1 MSYGRPGSISVAN
14 VHLSLDEIT
23 SRIKLSVETMRVFK
37 EIDETRSRKFLDPS
51 VLPVTL
57 SGTAEAVSIN
67 QPEIAQDVPIGQSNL
82 LTATL
87 LVKLA
92 VVAINRPDWHVV
104 AMMPEVD
111 PQSGEP
117 TGKMVP
123 DPDSALIWRQ
133 YMRDEWDR
141 KGWQRVFLRMLL
153 KRYVCGLGAVRWYW
167 DDKGIEFEHIQSWDY
182 GVNPFVID
190 WQNPGYGKCTVR
202 MSLRDAAERYPTC
215 KQFEQMMGGDQS
227 SAQSDKQIV
236 YVDIYWDKDTEAHIY
251 GAEWVTHKSVAK
263 NKDPKANL
271 YNRVPFLFMEGDIHP
286 GKTPFPI
293 GDAVLAAGA
302 QAQISDLDTSIT
314 QTAKAGVGFTLLD
327 TGSGGFDQAQ
337 LDALRKGESQQFI
350 GVKGLD
356 VNNLPVHR
364 VAGEE
369 LRQSVMIAR
378 KEARDDMLSLIGIT
392 DQDLGLFGD
401 APRFATQVAAA
412 AQKGG
417 ARQNQARSEYE
428 TCLNRAG
435 AICLWL
441 FKQFGGPYKHPE
453 TGEVVASDEHVALHE
468 AAMRVT
474 EVKVIESSTAY
485 KDPTIEQQQSMQVYQ
500 LDMQSVETWIQL
512 CQMGIYSEMPDLR
525 KSRERVARAFG
536 VNQTDQIWITVPKM
550 EQPAPEE
557 DKPKV
562 SIAYKDLPD
571 DTKRSAEAAAGLQ
584 SSQLPP
590 VQEAPDAS
598 PIVDLEKQARDHL
611 HETGL
616 HMSKQAHE
624 KEMAVLANAAAQQQ
638 AAQQAKLAPKPTKT
652 GAK

>member
-1 MSYGRPGSISVAN
+1 MAS
-14 VHLSLDEIT
+14 HLTKEEIQ
-23 SRIKLSVETMRVFK
+23 SRIALSNQMMQPFK
-37 EIDETRSRKFLDPS
+37 EIDETRSKKFLDPS
-51 VLPVTL
+51 VIPVTL
-57 SGTAEAVSIN
+57 SGSSEAVSID
-67 QPEIAQDVPIGQSNL
+67 QPEITRDVPIGQSNL

-104 AMMPEVD
+104 AMKPELD
-111 PQSGEP
+111 PQTSEP
-117 TGKMVP
+117 TGKQVP
-123 DPDSALIWRQ
+123 DPESALVWQQ

-167 DDKGIEFEHIQSWDY
+167 GEKGIGFEHIQSWDY
-182 GVNPFVID
+182 GVDPFVID
-190 WQNPGYGKCTVR
+190 WQNTPYGKCTIR
-202 MSLRDAAERYPTC
+202 MSLRDAAERYPGC
-215 KQFEQMMGGDQS
+215 KQFKQMMGGDQS
-227 SAQSDKQIV
+227 SAQCDRQMV
-236 YVDIYWDKDTEAHIY
+236 LVDIYWDRDTEAHIY
-251 GAEWVTHKSVAK
+251 GDEWITHKDVAK
-263 NKDPKANL
+263 NKDPKSNL
-271 YNRVPFLFMEGDIHP
+271 YNRVPFLFMEGDLHP

-302 QAQISDLDTSIT
+302 QAQISDFDNSIT

-350 GVKGLD
+350 GINGLD
-356 VNNLPVHR
+356 INNLPVHR

-369 LRQSVMIAR
+369 LRPSVMQAK

-417 ARQNQARSEYE
+417 ARQNQARAEYE
-428 TCLNRAG
+428 VCLNRA
-435 AICLWL
+435 ASICLWL
-441 FKQFGGPYKHPE
+441 FTQFGGPYKHPE
-453 TGEVVASDEHVALHE
+453 TREVVASDEHVALHE
-468 AAMRVT
+468 AAQRVT
-474 EVKVIESSTAY
+474 EVKVIEGSTAY
-485 KDPTIEQQQSMQVYQ
+485 KDPNIEQQQSMQVYQ
-500 LDMQSVETWIQL
+500 LDMQSVATWIQL
-512 CQMGIYSEMPDLR
+512 CQMGIYSEMPDLK

-536 VNQTDQIWITVPKM
+536 VNQTEQIWVSVPKA
-550 EQPAPEE
+550 QGPPPEE

-562 SIAYKDLPD
+562 SIAYKDLPE

-584 SSQLPP
+584 PSQLPP
-590 VQEAPDAS
+590 TQEEPDMS
-598 PIVDLEKQARDHL
+598 PHVDLEKQARDHL

-616 HMSKQAHE
+616 LMTKQGHE
-624 KEMAVLANAAAQQQ
+624 REMALLANAAAQQQ
-638 AAQQAKLAPKPTKT
+638 AVQQAKLAPKPTTKT